1 MLDENDYLNL
11 VEVGLKGIN
20 RIELI
25 DGHAFFS
32 ALKFASTSYN
42 NEVISICTLF
52 QGVKFHLAICL
63 YIMNEDDAVPK
74 ILNSS
79 ISPAIFVD
87 SRKSARDSHLI
98 MVFKKSIVKR
108 KKN

>member
-1 MLDENDYLNL
+1 MSPKNLFVHLFAVKAVLDENDYLNL

-42 NEVISICTLF
+42 NEVIIIINYVRESNFI
-52 QGVKFHLAICL
+52 
-63 YIMNEDDAVPK
+63 
-74 ILNSS
+74 
-79 ISPAIFVD
+79 
-87 SRKSARDSHLI
+87 
-98 MVFKKSIVKR
+98 
-108 KKN
+108 